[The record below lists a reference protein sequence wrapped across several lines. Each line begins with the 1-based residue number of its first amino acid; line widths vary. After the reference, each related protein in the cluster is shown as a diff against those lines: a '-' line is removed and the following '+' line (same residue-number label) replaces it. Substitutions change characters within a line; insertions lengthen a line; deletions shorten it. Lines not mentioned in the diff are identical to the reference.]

1 MSSTNKTT
9 YYNLS
14 QFANNDKPSWL
25 NDYNNDMTIID
36 TNLKLNSNNVGDL
49 TNLTTTSKTNV
60 VSAINEVDSN
70 TDTNTS
76 SIGDLTS
83 LTTTAKTDLVSA
95 INEVA
100 SSSGGSCKVH
110 YLNAGDYNSRTN
122 ALNFDT
128 LENGIYIFYKS
139 SIYTYDNFDVYFKKS
154 ADSQAGSTSFVS
166 LKNGAMLVKCKNWS
180 DSTGQ
185 YDILGYISY
194 IYFTSYSATTNINQ
208 VLARFVKYSNG
219 NLVIQK
225 NDMTLITND
234 NKTSIATGYNA
245 SKTQTL
251 KNVNGTLTWVD
262 DV

>member
-14 QFANNDKPSWL
+14 QFANTDKPSWL

-36 TNLKLNSNNVGDL
+36 TNLKASSNNVGDL

-70 TDTNTS
+70 TDTNTT

-100 SSSGGSCKVH
+100 SSSGGSCKLHFLDVSN
-110 YLNAGDYNSRTN
+110 YSSSNPLY
-122 ALNFDT
+122 FDT
-128 LENGIYIFYKS
+128 LELGSYILYNSNQNQGGISPIVITFKGKTGSTGSATVSTYDGAILNYFIDINTITNTSKCFASCSYTGGTLSAPTIYYFSFKLSNTSTGRIDYNLIS
-139 SIYTYDNFDVYFKKS
+139 SMIYTNS
-154 ADSQAGSTSFVS
+154 
-166 LKNGAMLVKCKNWS
+166 
-180 DSTGQ
+180 
-185 YDILGYISY
+185 
-194 IYFTSYSATTNINQ
+194 
-208 VLARFVKYSNG
+208 
-219 NLVIQK
+219 
-225 NDMTLITND
+225 
-234 NKTSIATGYNA
+234 NKTSIATGYDA

-251 KNVNGTLTWVD
+251 KNVNGTLKWVD

>member
-36 TNLKLNSNNVGDL
+36 TNLKLNSNNISSNTNNIGDL

-70 TDTNTS
+70 TDTNTT

-100 SSSGGSCKVH
+100 SSSGGGSSLSKWE
-110 YLNAGDYNSRTN
+110 LTT
-122 ALNFDT
+122 FDT
-128 LENGIYIFYKS
+128 YNAANWNTKGCTYTGAIQSLSAMTITIDTNSDS
-139 SIYTYDNFDVYFKKS
+139 SIFSIYGTINLSAVSAGEITITFPTTLNNTTEQEFLYSGLNIERINESPIVKVKAENNGKLTIKFFAKSGNNYVMFLNIPRVINFS
-154 ADSQAGSTSFVS
+154 
-166 LKNGAMLVKCKNWS
+166 
-180 DSTGQ
+180 
-185 YDILGYISY
+185 
-194 IYFTSYSATTNINQ
+194 
-208 VLARFVKYSNG
+208 
-219 NLVIQK
+219 
-225 NDMTLITND
+225 
-234 NKTSIATGYNA
+234 
-245 SKTQTL
+245 
-251 KNVNGTLTWVD
+251 
-262 DV
+262 